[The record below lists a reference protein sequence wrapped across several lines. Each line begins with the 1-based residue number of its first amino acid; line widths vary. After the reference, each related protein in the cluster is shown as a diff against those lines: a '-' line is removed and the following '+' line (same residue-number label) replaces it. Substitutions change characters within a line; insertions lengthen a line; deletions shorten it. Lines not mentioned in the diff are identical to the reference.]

1 TATGET
7 KEIATITNGVD
18 GKSVTAIAQPDGSVK
33 IVETDPTT
41 GTNRDVAVITNGRD
55 GRDGKSVTA
64 VVQPDGNVKIVE
76 TDPTTGTNKDIAI
89 ITNGRDGQNGTSI
102 FVKSVSKDAAGNTII
117 VLTDGI
123 RDTEIVLSKGDKGDT
138 GQDGKS
144 VNMSENPTLN
154 LMYEGDTKVSGRGI
168 SGSTIIVTFKDGS
181 SVTTTVTDEGT
192 WSVKIPYALVRGENV
207 FVTQTEVGKEKSSS
221 VDGTAIW
228 KEANI
233 NDSGNNGSGSNGSG
247 SNDSG
252 NNGSGSNDSGN
263 NDSGSNDS
271 GSNDSGNNDSG
282 NNSSGSNDSGSND
295 SGNNGSGNN
304 GSNISKTTRNS
315 LPVTGSQESLF
326 LPILSWAT
334 LLAAG
339 SIVRKR
345 VE

>member
-1 TATGET
+1 TNTATGET

-233 NDSGNNGSGSNGSG
+233 NDSGNNGSGNNGSGSNGSG

-252 NNGSGSNDSGN
+252 NNG
-263 NDSGSNDS
+263 
-271 GSNDSGNNDSG
+271 
-282 NNSSGSNDSGSND
+282 SGSND

>member
-1 TATGET
+1 M
-7 KEIATITNGVD
+7 D

-233 NDSGNNGSGSNGSG
+233 NDSGNNGSGNNGSGSNGSG

-282 NNSSGSNDSGSND
+282 NNSSGSNDSGNNDSGSND